1 LFPSFAAVPAVPVA
15 IRDAKLSRLLKVSVE
30 QHQRVGERK
39 IETKT
44 MNYSTI
50 TQKDEPILNRE
61 VKLSLKT
68 ILGAAAFVSFVIGS
82 LAVVAVAPSQSNKDV
97 AFYNHHGWNGD
108 GTCDRKTC
116 DPDSTS
122 NANCPSKHCP
132 LCLDQGDGYRCTSHG
147 EVHPKATSPTC
158 EELYATA
165 LKKLAISQEQ
175 DKLHQLAMGGEK
187 FSEAVSDE
195 QLDEQLKTLRKKVE
209 IAELREKLDHLG
221 G

>member
-1 LFPSFAAVPAVPVA
+1 
-15 IRDAKLSRLLKVSVE
+15 
-30 QHQRVGERK
+30 
-39 IETKT
+39 

-165 LKKLAISQEQ
+165 LKKLEISQAQ
-175 DKLHQLAMGGEK
+175 DKLHQLAMGGGET
-187 FSEAVSDE
+187 FSEAVSDR

-209 IAELREKLDHLG
+209 IAELREKLDRLG

>member
-1 LFPSFAAVPAVPVA
+1 
-15 IRDAKLSRLLKVSVE
+15 
-30 QHQRVGERK
+30 
-39 IETKT
+39 
-44 MNYSTI
+44 MNYSTMP
-50 TQKDEPILNRE
+50 QPEAPADEPGPLLNRE
-61 VKLSLKT
+61 VRLNIKT

-82 LAVVAVAPSQSNKDV
+82 LTVVAVAPHKE
-97 AFYNHHGWNGD
+97 AALYNHHGWNGD
-108 GTCDRKTC
+108 GTCDKKAC

-165 LKKLAISQEQ
+165 LKKLHISQEL
-175 DKLHQLAMGGEK
+175 DKLHQLALGGYPI
-187 FSEAVSDE
+187 SEAVSDE
-195 QLDEQLKTLRKKVE
+195 QLDEQLETLRKKVE
-209 IAELREKLDHLG
+209 LAELREKLGHLG

>member
-1 LFPSFAAVPAVPVA
+1 
-15 IRDAKLSRLLKVSVE
+15 
-30 QHQRVGERK
+30 
-39 IETKT
+39 
-44 MNYSTI
+44 MNYSTMPPEMP
-50 TQKDEPILNRE
+50 QAPADEPLLNRE
-61 VKLSLKT
+61 VRLNIKT

-82 LAVVAVAPSQSNKDV
+82 LAVVALAPSRPSKDT

-108 GTCDRKTC
+108 ATCNKKTC

-175 DKLHQLAMGGEK
+175 DKLHQLAMGGIK
-187 FSEAVSDE
+187 FSEAVSDG

-209 IAELREKLDHLG
+209 VAELREKLDQLG

>member
-1 LFPSFAAVPAVPVA
+1 
-15 IRDAKLSRLLKVSVE
+15 
-30 QHQRVGERK
+30 
-39 IETKT
+39 
-44 MNYSTI
+44 MNYSTM
-50 TQKDEPILNRE
+50 QESNDPLLNRE
-61 VKLSLKT
+61 VRLNIKT

-108 GTCDRKTC
+108 GTCDKKTC

-175 DKLHQLAMGGEK
+175 DKLHQLAMGGGET
-187 FSEAVSDE
+187 FSEAVSDR

-209 IAELREKLDHLG
+209 IAELRDKLQQFG

>member
-1 LFPSFAAVPAVPVA
+1 
-15 IRDAKLSRLLKVSVE
+15 
-30 QHQRVGERK
+30 
-39 IETKT
+39 

-50 TQKDEPILNRE
+50 TQSDEPLLNRE

-68 ILGAAAFVSFVIGS
+68 ILGAAAFVSFVLGS
-82 LAVVAVAPSQSNKDV
+82 LVVVAAPSGPSQPSKDT

-108 GTCDRKTC
+108 GTCDKKTC

-175 DKLHQLAMGGEK
+175 DKLHQLAMGGIK
-187 FSEAVSDE
+187 FSEAVSDG
-195 QLDEQLKTLRKKVE
+195 QLDEQLETLRKKVE
-209 IAELREKLDHLG
+209 VAELREKLGRLG

>member
-1 LFPSFAAVPAVPVA
+1 
-15 IRDAKLSRLLKVSVE
+15 
-30 QHQRVGERK
+30 
-39 IETKT
+39 
-44 MNYSTI
+44 MNYSTMP
-50 TQKDEPILNRE
+50 QPEAPADEPGPLLNRE
-61 VKLSLKT
+61 VRLNIKT

-165 LKKLAISQEQ
+165 LKKLHISQEL
-175 DKLHQLAMGGEK
+175 DKLHQLALGGYPI
-187 FSEAVSDE
+187 SEAVSDE
-195 QLDEQLKTLRKKVE
+195 QLDEQLETLRKKVE
-209 IAELREKLDHLG
+209 LAELREKLGHLG

>member
-1 LFPSFAAVPAVPVA
+1 MVA
-15 IRDAKLSRLLKVSVE
+15 PCREGFDA
-30 QHQRVGERK
+30 H
-39 IETKT
+39 
-44 MNYSTI
+44 
-50 TQKDEPILNRE
+50 
-61 VKLSLKT
+61 
-68 ILGAAAFVSFVIGS
+68 GS
-82 LAVVAVAPSQSNKDV
+82 IVCGSAMVAPSQPDERVFKPEEA

-108 GTCDRKTC
+108 GTCDKKTC

-175 DKLHQLAMGGEK
+175 DKLHQLAMGGIK
-187 FSEAVSDE
+187 FSEAVSDG
-195 QLDEQLKTLRKKVE
+195 QLDEQLEMLRKKVE

>member
-1 LFPSFAAVPAVPVA
+1 
-15 IRDAKLSRLLKVSVE
+15 
-30 QHQRVGERK
+30 
-39 IETKT
+39 
-44 MNYSTI
+44 MNYSTMRQE
-50 TQKDEPILNRE
+50 TNEPILNRE
-61 VKLSLKT
+61 VRLSLRT
-68 ILGAAAFVSFVIGS
+68 ILGAAAFACGPESKPSSRAPKFTAFTPSSPRDTAPRVSTHRSFVIGA

-108 GTCDRKTC
+108 ATCDKKAC

-165 LKKLAISQEQ
+165 LKKLAIAQEN
-175 DKLHQLAMGGEK
+175 DKLHQLALGGIK
-187 FSEAVSDE
+187 FSVDVSDG
-195 QLDEQLKTLRKKVE
+195 QLDEQLETLRKKVE
-209 IAELREKLDHLG
+209 IAELREKLDHPG

>member
-1 LFPSFAAVPAVPVA
+1 
-15 IRDAKLSRLLKVSVE
+15 
-30 QHQRVGERK
+30 
-39 IETKT
+39 

-50 TQKDEPILNRE
+50 TQSDETFLNRE
-61 VKLSLKT
+61 VRLSLKT

-82 LAVVAVAPSQSNKDV
+82 LTVVAVAPHKE
-97 AFYNHHGWNGD
+97 AALYNHHGWNGD
-108 GTCDRKTC
+108 GTCDKKAC

-165 LKKLAISQEQ
+165 LKKLAISQEL
-175 DKLHQLAMGGEK
+175 DKLHQLAMGGQK
-187 FSEAVSDE
+187 FSEAVSDG
-195 QLDEQLKTLRKKVE
+195 QLDEQLATLRKKVE
-209 IAELREKLDHLG
+209 IAELREKLGRLG

>member
-1 LFPSFAAVPAVPVA
+1 
-15 IRDAKLSRLLKVSVE
+15 
-30 QHQRVGERK
+30 
-39 IETKT
+39 
-44 MNYSTI
+44 MNYSTMH
-50 TQKDEPILNRE
+50 QDQEAQEPSAHRE
-61 VKLSLKT
+61 VRLSLKT
-68 ILGAAAFVSFVIGS
+68 ILGAAAFASFVLGS
-82 LAVVAVAPSQSNKDV
+82 LAVVAVAPPGQSNKDV
-97 AFYNHHGWNGD
+97 ALYNHHGWNGD
-108 GTCDRKTC
+108 GTCDKKAC

-165 LKKLAISQEQ
+165 LKKLHISQEL
-175 DKLHQLAMGGEK
+175 DKLHQLALGGK
-187 FSEAVSDE
+187 GFSEAVSDG

-209 IAELREKLDHLG
+209 IAELREKLDQLG

>member
-1 LFPSFAAVPAVPVA
+1 MQITFTSP
-15 IRDAKLSRLLKVSVE
+15 RDA
-30 QHQRVGERK
+30 
-39 IETKT
+39 
-44 MNYSTI
+44 
-50 TQKDEPILNRE
+50 
-61 VKLSLKT
+61 
-68 ILGAAAFVSFVIGS
+68 AARGYDAHRSFVIGS
-82 LAVVAVAPSQSNKDV
+82 LAVVAVAPSESQPGTAM

-108 GTCDRKTC
+108 GTCDKKTC

-132 LCLDQGDGYRCTSHG
+132 LCLDQGDGYRCTSDSHG

-175 DKLHQLAMGGEK
+175 DKLHQLAMGGIK
-187 FSEAVSDE
+187 FSEAVSDG
-195 QLDEQLKTLRKKVE
+195 QLDEQLETLRKKVE
-209 IAELREKLDHLG
+209 VAELREKLGRLG

>member
-1 LFPSFAAVPAVPVA
+1 
-15 IRDAKLSRLLKVSVE
+15 
-30 QHQRVGERK
+30 
-39 IETKT
+39 

-108 GTCDRKTC
+108 GTCDKKTC

-132 LCLDQGDGYRCTSHG
+132 LCLDKGDGYRCTSHG

-165 LKKLAISQEQ
+165 LKKLEISQAQ
-175 DKLHQLAMGGEK
+175 DKLHQLAMGGGET
-187 FSEAVSDE
+187 FSEAVSDR

-209 IAELREKLDHLG
+209 IAELRDKLQQFG

>member
-1 LFPSFAAVPAVPVA
+1 
-15 IRDAKLSRLLKVSVE
+15 
-30 QHQRVGERK
+30 
-39 IETKT
+39 

-50 TQKDEPILNRE
+50 TQSDETFLNRE

-82 LAVVAVAPSQSNKDV
+82 LAVVALAPSRPSKDT

-108 GTCDRKTC
+108 ATCNKKTC

-132 LCLDQGDGYRCTSHG
+132 FCIDKGDGYQCTSHG

-165 LKKLAISQEQ
+165 LKKLAISQEL
-175 DKLHQLAMGGEK
+175 DKLHQLAMGGQK
-187 FSEAVSDE
+187 FSETVSDG
-195 QLDEQLKTLRKKVE
+195 QLDEQLATLRKKVE
-209 IAELREKLDHLG
+209 IAELREKLGRLG

>member
-1 LFPSFAAVPAVPVA
+1 
-15 IRDAKLSRLLKVSVE
+15 
-30 QHQRVGERK
+30 
-39 IETKT
+39 

-50 TQKDEPILNRE
+50 TQSDETFLNRE
-61 VKLSLKT
+61 VRLSLKT

-82 LAVVAVAPSQSNKDV
+82 LAVVALAPSRPSKDT

-108 GTCDRKTC
+108 ATCNKKTC

-132 LCLDQGDGYRCTSHG
+132 FCIDNGDGYQCTSHG

-175 DKLHQLAMGGEK
+175 DKLHQLAMGGQQ
-187 FSEAVSDE
+187 FSETVSDG
-195 QLDEQLKTLRKKVE
+195 QLDEQLETLRKKVE
-209 IAELREKLDHLG
+209 IAELREKLGRLG

>member
-1 LFPSFAAVPAVPVA
+1 
-15 IRDAKLSRLLKVSVE
+15 
-30 QHQRVGERK
+30 
-39 IETKT
+39 

-175 DKLHQLAMGGEK
+175 DKLHQLAAMGGIK
-187 FSEAVSDE
+187 FSEAVSDG

-209 IAELREKLDHLG
+209 IAELRDKLQQLG

>member
-1 LFPSFAAVPAVPVA
+1 
-15 IRDAKLSRLLKVSVE
+15 
-30 QHQRVGERK
+30 
-39 IETKT
+39 

-68 ILGAAAFVSFVIGS
+68 ILGAAALASFVLGS
-82 LAVVAVAPSQSNKDV
+82 LAVFAVAPSQSNKDV

-108 GTCDRKTC
+108 GTCDKKTC

-122 NANCPSKHCP
+122 NANCPSKHCS

-165 LKKLAISQEQ
+165 LKKLEISQAQ
-175 DKLHQLAMGGEK
+175 DKLHQLAAMGGIK
-187 FSEAVSDE
+187 FSEAVSDG

-209 IAELREKLDHLG
+209 IAELSDRLQQLG

>member
-1 LFPSFAAVPAVPVA
+1 
-15 IRDAKLSRLLKVSVE
+15 
-30 QHQRVGERK
+30 
-39 IETKT
+39 

-68 ILGAAAFVSFVIGS
+68 ILGAAAFVSFVLGS
-82 LAVVAVAPSQSNKDV
+82 LVVVALAPSRPSKDT

-108 GTCDRKTC
+108 ATCNKKTC

-122 NANCPSKHCP
+122 NANCPSKHCT

-165 LKKLAISQEQ
+165 LKKLEISQAQ
-175 DKLHQLAMGGEK
+175 DKLHQLAMGGGET
-187 FSEAVSDE
+187 FSEAVSDR

-209 IAELREKLDHLG
+209 IAELRDKLQQFG